1 MFFPTSKMSS
11 RVCSETSFPTWKSL
25 LFGSDSDYSKIN
37 NGLITISLCKTS
49 LIIKSFN
56 KLNKKCLNITNSLWY
71 LSSDC
76 KKKF

>member
-1 MFFPTSKMSS
+1 MFF
-11 RVCSETSFPTWKSL
+11 F
-25 LFGSDSDYSKIN
+25 YSKIN

-49 LIIKSFN
+49 FIIKSFN